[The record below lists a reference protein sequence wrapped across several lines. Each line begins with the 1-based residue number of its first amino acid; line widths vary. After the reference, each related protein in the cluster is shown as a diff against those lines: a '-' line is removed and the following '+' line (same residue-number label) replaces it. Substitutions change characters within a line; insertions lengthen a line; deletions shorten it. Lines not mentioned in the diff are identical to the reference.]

1 MPFSWT
7 RRDGLILTG
16 NTGASGIVCPTMDQ
30 NTTSDAA
37 DDHQQPRASERP
49 KFSRRL
55 GAPIATVK
63 PVGRPPAQV
72 TGRNSAEQ
80 PQSSQ
85 PGQPQSP
92 AAEPTEPQPSPPSAN
107 STADLGVLPGPDG
120 RAVPAE
126 GAADQI
132 DPDSFYAQ
140 VGGRP
145 TFQKI
150 VDVFYDQ
157 VAEDPDFK
165 AMYPEEDLGP
175 ARERLLMFLEQYW
188 GGPRTYQQRRGHP
201 RLRMRHM
208 PFRVDPAA
216 RDTWLKYMK
225 VAVEAAQLSPMHQ
238 EVMWDYLDRAA
249 HSMVNS

>member
-1 MPFSWT
+1 
-7 RRDGLILTG
+7 
-16 NTGASGIVCPTMDQ
+16 MDQ
-30 NTTSDAA
+30 NSTPDAG
-37 DDHQQPRASERP
+37 DDRQQPRASEPP

-63 PVGRPPAQV
+63 PVGRGPSQV
-72 TGRNSAEQ
+72 TGRSSTADSIQ
-80 PQSSQ
+80 SQ
-85 PGQPQSP
+85 P
-92 AAEPTEPQPSPPSAN
+92 AEPQPEQQQSAQRAGN
-107 STADLGVLPGPDG
+107 QTADLGVLPGPDG
-120 RAVPAE
+120 RSVPAE
-126 GAADQI
+126 EAPDRI

-157 VAEDPDFK
+157 VANDPEFA

-175 ARERLLMFLEQYW
+175 AKERLLMFLEQYW

-208 PFRVDPAA
+208 PFRVDPKA
-216 RDTWLKYMK
+216 RDTWLKYMR
-225 VAVEAAQLSPMHQ
+225 VAVEAAELSPMHQ